1 MGKRKSTRAP
11 VKRQKQTLDKT
22 FTCLFC
28 NHESAIA
35 VRIVK
40 DQQIGTVNCRMCGV
54 NWSCKITPLDEAIDV
69 YANWVDACED
79 AQQQQHLQQ
88 PIEQFIRGGGAPSVQ
103 QQQKSLLQKYSNGP
117 QQSAGRAQ
125 VQSQQKSALGSG
137 NKQQSKQQNNKP
149 IQKRNRSDSVD
160 SFVTNDSDDDGEFGQ
175 DAGEDGSDIDE
186 VSIQGGSGGEEEEE
200 AEEAVETEE
209 ESEGDDDNDQA
220 IAQSRK
226 LVSSKLGDR
235 PWQKLSDDDDSRQ
248 QSADNIQ
255 PESSNIPKRRAIISD
270 DDDD

>member
-54 NWSCKITPLDEAIDV
+54 NWSCKITSLDEAIDV

-88 PIEQFIRGGGAPSVQ
+88 PIEQFIRGGGAPSVPQRSLQ
-103 QQQKSLLQKYSNGP
+103 QQYSNGS
-117 QQSAGRAQ
+117 QLSAGRAQ
-125 VQSQQKSALGSG
+125 VKSQQKSATSSG
-137 NKQQSKQQNNKP
+137 NKQELKFQNNKP
-149 IQKRNRSDSVD
+149 VQKRSRSNSVD
-160 SFVTNDSDDDGEFGQ
+160 SFVTNDSDDDVEFGQ
-175 DAGEDGSDIDE
+175 DAGEDGSDNDE
-186 VSIQGGSGGEEEEE
+186 VSVQGGSEDEEEE
-200 AEEAVETEE
+200 EEAVETEE
-209 ESEGDDDNDQA
+209 ESEGDDNNDQA
-220 IAQSRK
+220 IAQSRN
-226 LVSSKLGDR
+226 LVSSKLADR
-235 PWQKLSDDDDSRQ
+235 PQRNLSDDDDSRQ

>member
-88 PIEQFIRGGGAPSVQ
+88 PMEQFIRGGGGGGAPSVPQRSLQ
-103 QQQKSLLQKYSNGP
+103 QQYINRA
-117 QQSAGRAQ
+117 QQSAGRVQ
-125 VQSQQKSALGSG
+125 VQSQKKSAISSG
-137 NKQQSKQQNNKP
+137 IKSQPKQQNNKP

-175 DAGEDGSDIDE
+175 DAGEDGSDIDQ
-186 VSIQGGSGGEEEEE
+186 VSIQGGSGEEEEE
-200 AEEAVETEE
+200 EEAVETED
-209 ESEGDDDNDQA
+209 ESEGDDNNDQA

-235 PWQKLSDDDDSRQ
+235 PQRNLSDDDDLRQ